1 MIMPHC
7 SDCQKKRKKQNTSQ
21 HKGKIGKLAL
31 ANCIDLTGPNTIARR
46 TLDEM
51 SENNKSSLEKII
63 GSTLQT
69 KLNKNVRDAILDEAH
84 FELLAKLNCE
94 HRTKN
99 VVPVTSMMHPLKPT
113 MEKLLGTAHALK
125 VGDWVE
131 VLYTY
136 APGLCSDG
144 GIGEIYDIKYGE
156 DGKPRCNVSYILDRR
171 IEVDIDPARIMVT
184 IMPYKDNTSS
194 QRVKRVVSTVEVEL
208 LESRT
213 YVAPLKTPLEWLKSG
228 LSSRTHEKPKTRLA

>member
-1 MIMPHC
+1 MCKTHHDTLSITYHDHA
-7 SDCQKKRKKQNTSQ
+7 SLFRLLKKKRKTQNTSQ

-31 ANCIDLTGPNTIARR
+31 ANFIDLTGPNTIARR

-51 SENNKSSLEKII
+51 SENNKSSLEKKI

-113 MEKLLGTAHALK
+113 MDTET
-125 VGDWVE
+125 
-131 VLYTY
+131 
-136 APGLCSDG
+136 
-144 GIGEIYDIKYGE
+144 GI
-156 DGKPRCNVSYILDRR
+156 
-171 IEVDIDPARIMVT
+171 
-184 IMPYKDNTSS
+184 
-194 QRVKRVVSTVEVEL
+194 
-208 LESRT
+208 
-213 YVAPLKTPLEWLKSG
+213 
-228 LSSRTHEKPKTRLA
+228 KPKQTFGTLNM

>member
-1 MIMPHC
+1 M
-7 SDCQKKRKKQNTSQ
+7 
-21 HKGKIGKLAL
+21 
-31 ANCIDLTGPNTIARR
+31 
-46 TLDEM
+46 
-51 SENNKSSLEKII
+51 
-63 GSTLQT
+63 
-69 KLNKNVRDAILDEAH
+69 DEAH

-99 VVPVTSMMHPLKPT
+99 VVPVTSMMHSLKPT

-171 IEVDIDPARIMVT
+171 IEVDIDPARIIVT

-228 LSSRTHEKPKTRLA
+228 LSSRTHEKPGWLKHK